1 MYTCFAQILF
11 YLVILSC
18 FYAFCSVDSR
28 RQRFMLSDSPSVPY
42 QWILYIGITL
52 REFFEIW
59 LYWLHWLD
67 FKFKF
72 ILTQWNM
79 FCFVSKTQIF
89 KWIWQSFHRLK
100 NFTPGTLLMQP
111 PRALCLLLE
120 CVNTPLSDWLKW
132 WQTLYRRTP
141 TETILV
147 LNLWENFATAEMEM
161 KELLRGTGSSTNF
174 FFFFF
179 FIGFWHIWLKIL
191 YFLFFNV
198 PWQQKVPEG
207 VWKLQLDVEI
217 WFCPVFGDDILYLRD
232 QRSRL
237 VRPGLEVQG
246 DWLAAAYD

>member
-18 FYAFCSVDSR
+18 FYAFSAVDSR

-179 FIGFWHIWLKIL
+179 SSGFDTFDWRFYISSFLMSRDNRKCPKAFGNCSWMLRFDSVRSLVMTFYIWEI
-191 YFLFFNV
+191 NV
-198 PWQQKVPEG
+198 H
-207 VWKLQLDVEI
+207 VWSDLD
-217 WFCPVFGDDILYLRD
+217 
-232 QRSRL
+232 
-237 VRPGLEVQG
+237 
-246 DWLAAAYD
+246 